1 MQKHQLFLLLFA
13 VFPLSLPAQLLF
25 PGDTNNDGVCN
36 YMDLLPI
43 GLGYGQAG
51 PARPDASL
59 VWFPQAYANWAGN
72 VPGSGLNLA
81 FADADG
87 NGVID
92 SLDLDAFLLNYDSL
106 QMEAQPEPA
115 NYFPQDTLFAEL
127 FIEVVIDEDTVEA
140 GDTLFVQLN
149 FLPLPTFPVTA
160 VALAVEYDTSLV
172 VDSLVTFIP
181 DTVQGDLLFVWA
193 SSQGPAIW
201 RSPDPGRLEIAAT
214 GKAFPAF
221 DQPRPIGTIQMI
233 IVEDVTRSDSIFVP
247 LKLEI
252 KAPLAIRPDGAAA
265 VPFFDIPE
273 VTLFQVLSGGKDLSE
288 APDRGLYCYPNPFR
302 EQVLVQWG
310 TPEIRFIAVF
320 NASGRQ
326 VESYSISRSN
336 SIALSLGH
344 LPAGKY
350 EIVAYSSES
359 VYSHS
364 LIKN

>member
-273 VTLFQVLSGGKDLSE
+273 VTLFQVLSGHRELQQKKENKLK
-288 APDRGLYCYPNPFR
+288 CYPNPF
-302 EQVLVQWG
+302 VQTLRLSVPG
-310 TPEIRFIAVF
+310 ERIEEAV
-320 NASGRQ
+320 
-326 VESYSISRSN
+326 
-336 SIALSLGH
+336 
-344 LPAGKY
+344 
-350 EIVAYSSES
+350 
-359 VYSHS
+359 VYSPEGVLLKMFRFRGEGEVMISVDDLSPGVYLIRVKTAQGHHS
-364 LIKN
+364 TWVSR